1 MMIEVFPVEY
11 KKIRNRGQE
20 ETSSEMRKKI
30 REARTIQKER
40 FLNTGILLNA
50 EMNQKQTEC
59 FCVLQKEAEEVLHS
73 LFETNEFSTRRY
85 YRILK
90 LSRTIADLESCELIE
105 KRHLIEA
112 FSYCNI
118 GKKYWRVSNE

>member
-1 MMIEVFPVEY
+1 MGIKLSEVSFAYYVPKKISEPILDRIDMMIEVFPVEY

-30 REARTIQKER
+30 REARMIQKER

-59 FCVLQKEAEEVLHS
+59 FCILQKEAEEVLHS

-90 LSRTIADLESCELIE
+90 
-105 KRHLIEA
+105 
-112 FSYCNI
+112 
-118 GKKYWRVSNE
+118 